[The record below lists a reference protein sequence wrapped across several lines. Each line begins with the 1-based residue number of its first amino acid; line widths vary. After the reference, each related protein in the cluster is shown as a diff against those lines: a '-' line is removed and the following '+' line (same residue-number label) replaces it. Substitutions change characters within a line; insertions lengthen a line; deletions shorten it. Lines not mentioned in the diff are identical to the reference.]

1 MKKKKKKS
9 MFDESGGLKKR
20 IHAGTF
26 KIADAKENEDGTTTY
41 SFEYDEDFILYYK
54 MQTGRKR
61 VTEKG
66 VNKFILKLLKDREDG
81 SLDKGHSIRKQMSTP
96 KRKFYKVYK

>member
-1 MKKKKKKS
+1 

-26 KIADAKENEDGTTTY
+26 KIADAKKNKDGTATY
-41 SFEYDEDFILYYK
+41 TFEYDEDFVLYYK
-54 MQTGRKR
+54 IQTGRKR

-66 VNKFILKLLKDREDG
+66 INKFILKLLKDREDG
-81 SLDKGHSIRKQMSTP
+81 TLDEGHSIKKQKSNL
-96 KRKFYKVYK
+96 KRRFYKVYK